1 MSDGVTDNYRAQ
13 ERFFERLRAR
23 LIDEDA
29 LYGEYNPELCPNLVR
44 QDDDWC
50 VPNGRFCGPCHAM
63 WCEGC
68 HAHFGPWG
76 AWRAFA
82 DHHMAM
88 VFLTYWCARVNGWAW
103 DEMQLYRI
111 LRDAVPQLAEP
122 VGWSP

>member
-29 LYGEYNPELCPNLVR
+29 LYGEYNPELCPNLVQR
-44 QDDDWC
+44 DDDWC
-50 VPNGRFCGPCHAM
+50 VPDGRFCGPCHAM

-68 HAHFGPWG
+68 HAHLGPWG
-76 AWRAFA
+76 AWRAIAPLLTEMAVYYYDNPGKWDNLTHFA
-82 DHHMAM
+82 
-88 VFLTYWCARVNGWAW
+88 LWYYWA
-103 DEMQLYRI
+103 DDYL
-111 LRDAVPQLAEP
+111 DA